1 MFNADLERIASVEG
15 PGGLTLVYAHTSFRA
30 VTSVGGG
37 GYAYKHPVAV
47 RHEPS
52 GVEVPV
58 RDYVMTLRL
67 ACAAVLALAV
77 MTRWIYGR

>member
-15 PGGLTLVYAHTSFRA
+15 PAELTLVYAHTSIRA
-30 VTSVGGG
+30 ATSFGGG

-67 ACAAVLALAV
+67 AVLALWALV
-77 MTRWIYGR
+77 AMMRWIYGR